1 MGKKEFNLPE
11 LIEGISNQ
19 TDIGPATI
27 EGIFDKA
34 RALMANY
41 LANNPDRRIELN
53 GLFIITMEE
62 KPEKPWKFEGK
73 DGVKPAHFAV
83 KCKAHSG
90 FLSAINANL
99 PPDSPLKATK

>member
-19 TDIGPATI
+19 TEIGVATI
-27 EGIFDKA
+27 AQVFETG

-62 KPEKPWKFEGK
+62 KPEKPWKMEGK
-73 DGVKPAHFAV
+73 EGVKPARFAV

-90 FLSAINANL
+90 FFSAINANL
-99 PPDSPLKATK
+99 PEGSPLKATK